1 MSTNFNF
8 IDHFDFEDVQTYD
21 LGSLNRSLDN
31 NLNVLDTTISD
42 FNGDFRL
49 DIVLL
54 LEDSGTEDLGDST
67 YFILAFY
74 GRDLSTI
81 NDENPYVMQEI
92 NQGNCVGDKLIRADY
107 NADGSLDIMT
117 VSKSADES
125 LNKRGICIFL
135 SSEDGLVLQDEDYI
149 IKVVTTCAS
158 TKAKIV
164 KDDELEGGIR
174 ALLNFGHT
182 FGHAIEASKNY
193 KGILHG
199 EAVSIGMN
207 IASAISADQ
216 ELISHEDYCEIEDMI
231 LRLGLPTQIPKKI
244 TSVSIMKHLGHDK
257 KKVSGKNRFI
267 LLNNIGSAFISD
279 QLDNKYLEDLSKNFI
294 S

>member
-1 MSTNFNF
+1 M
-8 IDHFDFEDVQTYD
+8 
-21 LGSLNRSLDN
+21 
-31 NLNVLDTTISD
+31 
-42 FNGDFRL
+42 
-49 DIVLL
+49 
-54 LEDSGTEDLGDST
+54 
-67 YFILAFY
+67 
-74 GRDLSTI
+74 
-81 NDENPYVMQEI
+81 
-92 NQGNCVGDKLIRADY
+92 
-107 NADGSLDIMT
+107 
-117 VSKSADES
+117 
-125 LNKRGICIFL
+125 
-135 SSEDGLVLQDEDYI
+135 
-149 IKVVTTCAS
+149 VTTCAS
-158 TKAKIV
+158 TKVKIV

-216 ELISHEDYCEIEDMI
+216 ELISYEDYCEIEDMI

-244 TSVSIMKHLGHDK
+244 SSVSIMKHLGHDK

>member
-1 MSTNFNF
+1 M
-8 IDHFDFEDVQTYD
+8 
-21 LGSLNRSLDN
+21 
-31 NLNVLDTTISD
+31 
-42 FNGDFRL
+42 
-49 DIVLL
+49 
-54 LEDSGTEDLGDST
+54 
-67 YFILAFY
+67 
-74 GRDLSTI
+74 
-81 NDENPYVMQEI
+81 
-92 NQGNCVGDKLIRADY
+92 
-107 NADGSLDIMT
+107 
-117 VSKSADES
+117 
-125 LNKRGICIFL
+125 
-135 SSEDGLVLQDEDYI
+135 
-149 IKVVTTCAS
+149 VTTCAS

-267 LLNNIGSAFISD
+267 LLNNIGSAVISD